1 VNPDID
7 PNDKPV
13 GDNPSTGMTVSSA
26 RPSSKG
32 AGRKGAGRRGAT
44 KFTPQAVQKIKELV
58 AQGISRDEIANLLDV
73 IVGSLQ
79 VTCSRLGI
87 SLRRNQ
93 NGLARYTL
101 DSGGRTIPARGSI
114 GIVDL
119 HVRKTGEVSQAAANE
134 APLAKYALTMSHQGK
149 ELATNIP
156 LTSRAIEGLALEATF
171 QDLGITQLLGQ
182 MLVAAIKKDIIE
194 EILQDEVP
202 PSEA

>member
-1 VNPDID
+1 VNPDSI
-7 PNDKPV
+7 PTDKPV
-13 GDNPSTGMTVSSA
+13 GDNLSTVMTVSSA

-32 AGRKGAGRRGAT
+32 AGGKGTGRKGAT

-58 AQGISRDEIANLLDV
+58 AQGVSRDEIANQLDV
-73 IVGSLQ
+73 TLGSLQ

-93 NGLARYTL
+93 NGLACYTL
-101 DSGGRTIPARGSI
+101 DGRGRTIPARGSI

-119 HVRKTGEVSQAAANE
+119 HVHKTGEVSQAAAHD
-134 APLAKYALTMSHQGK
+134 APLAKCALTLSHQGK
-149 ELATNIP
+149 EQATNIP

-194 EILQDEVP
+194 EILRDP
-202 PSEA
+202 PSDA

>member
-1 VNPDID
+1 
-7 PNDKPV
+7 
-13 GDNPSTGMTVSSA
+13 M
-26 RPSSKG
+26 
-32 AGRKGAGRRGAT
+32 
-44 KFTPQAVQKIKELV
+44 
-58 AQGISRDEIANLLDV
+58 
-73 IVGSLQ
+73 
-79 VTCSRLGI
+79 GI
-87 SLRRNQ
+87 SLRRNP
-93 NGLARYTL
+93 NGSARLALY
-101 DSGGRTIPARGSI
+101 SGGRTIPAPGPIR
-114 GIVDL
+114 IVGL
-119 HVRKTGEVSQAAANE
+119 QKHKAGEVSQVAAHD